1 MILRGAV
8 VLQNSMDLVKRE
20 PGLCSETCDTPTGEG
35 IGIKVEEAVINLKE
49 EEVDPEPLVFRV
61 LKTEDEVTCM
71 SVCPLLCTSYI
82 HGELANVFLM
92 LICLSVVYT
101 KCLHL
106 ESGFWR
112 IVSKLCQEDC
122 MLLHVACGIPLPVCC
137 VLLLL
142 DAEYSIK

>member
-8 VLQNSMDLVKRE
+8 VLQNSMDLVKHE
-20 PGLCSETCDTPTGEG
+20 PGLCSEMCDTSAGEG
-35 IGIKVEEAVINLKE
+35 IGIKVEETVINLKE
-49 EEVDPEPLVFRV
+49 EEVDPEPLVFGD
-61 LKTEDEVTCM
+61 LKTENEVSCM

-82 HGELANVFLM
+82 RGELANVFLM

-112 IVSKLCQEDC
+112 IVSKIYQEDC
-122 MLLHVACGIPLPVCC
+122 MLLHVACGIPLPSCC

-142 DAEYSIK
+142 DVEYSTK